1 MPGIVVPG
9 TASAPAL
16 RAHLAV
22 PAVGAG
28 PWPGVVVLHELLGL
42 TDDVREHADRLAAAG
57 YLAVAP
63 DLFTA
68 GGKLRCLRATFRA
81 LSRGHGP
88 AVDDVLAV
96 RAWLTDRPDCTGKV
110 GILGFCMGGGFALLL
125 AGRGF
130 DAAAP
135 AYGPLPNDPEQVLRG
150 ACPVVASY
158 GARDR
163 ALRGAAGRLEE
174 VLNGLGVEHDVCEYP
189 GAGHSFLNRHNL
201 GPFTALEKVAGLGY
215 HGPSA
220 EDAWVRILR
229 FFDRHLGD

>member
-28 PWPGVVVLHELLGL
+28 PWPGVVVLHEVLGL

-57 YLAVAP
+57 YLTVAP
-63 DLFTA
+63 NLFTA
-68 GGKLRCLRATFRA
+68 GGAMRCLRATFTA

-125 AGRGF
+125 AARG
-130 DAAAP
+130 
-135 AYGPLPNDPEQVLRG
+135 
-150 ACPVVASY
+150 
-158 GARDR
+158 
-163 ALRGAAGRLEE
+163 
-174 VLNGLGVEHDVCEYP
+174 
-189 GAGHSFLNRHNL
+189 
-201 GPFTALEKVAGLGY
+201 
-215 HGPSA
+215 
-220 EDAWVRILR
+220 
-229 FFDRHLGD
+229 